1 MEDNNDLQ
9 KVLQY
14 WREFDLDSKRLML
27 DKQCIEMRDSKTQS
41 INGRKRLNDVTKLFR
56 SKHKDDQIG
65 MMTELL
71 KAYQEEIDQLSR
83 RAKFS
88 ESAFHGL
95 YKAIYDAPD
104 PVVAIDS
111 LVIQLSNTSTHQLEI
126 ERLRVE
132 LAQYDQEFQQL
143 KNQDITIR
151 RLEDQLEEFQEKFD
165 DKVSAAVVKQAE
177 EAEERAS
184 QRVEEMKE
192 SQKALEKRLAAAVEA
207 MRQAQISAE
216 RAQTAVFEVSS
227 AAEVRISA
235 IMAENNIL
243 AESSDRSNARVS
255 ELEREVEALR
265 SASSSGSHPCSSADR
280 LPRGPD
286 GIVSC
291 ENEEIGALRMAL
303 DTIRSESRKKEEI
316 YRSERLKLEASV
328 RDLTLQLAS
337 EREAGGRIRRE
348 LNDRPTKADLLS
360 VRRQL
365 VVLQR
370 IAFNVKDEDAE
381 EISQDPERTLG
392 EADQLEAMLAARL
405 KAVESELS
413 DTKRR
418 LEAVRR
424 QQEEGEATIRTL
436 QASLESCQALVSRL
450 EVDLEDGLGLGK
462 GGGSKLSVGS
472 KNRKDDMGLTELLL
486 DDEEPVA
493 ASKPQSN
500 SMLKILQGQ
509 RDRYKDKLSQSEAAV
524 GLLQRE
530 LQEAVAAKEK
540 LESDNLALF
549 TKMRYVHSYAS
560 QGGGRTGSSLN
571 WSPYSSLEQGGG
583 SDSGPS
589 DVEARYRA
597 LYETRL
603 NPFSQFSQHEK
614 QRKIQELSVAD
625 RLMLTTAT
633 AAVSTTIGR
642 RFVLVYLLGLHLLVF
657 FTLYY
662 TAHYNRSSADCP
674 S

>member
-1 MEDNNDLQ
+1 MDENSDLQ

-27 DKQCIEMRDSKTQS
+27 DKQCLEMRDAKTQS
-41 INGRKRLNDVTKLFR
+41 INGRKRLNDITKLFR
-56 SKHKDDQIG
+56 SKPKDDQIG

-104 PVVAIDS
+104 PVTAIDS
-111 LVIQLSNTSTHQLEI
+111 LITQLSSTSTHQLEI
-126 ERLRVE
+126 ERLRAE
-132 LAQYDQEFQQL
+132 LAQYDLEFQQL

-151 RLEDQLEEFQEKFD
+151 RLEDQLEDFQDKFD
-165 DKVSAAVVKQAE
+165 DKVNAAVANQAE

-184 QRVEEMKE
+184 QRVDDMKE

-235 IMAENNIL
+235 IMAENAIL
-243 AESSDRSNARVS
+243 AESSDRSNARVT
-255 ELEREVEALR
+255 ELERELELLR
-265 SASSSGSHPCSSADR
+265 TSGAASHSSSSERSLKGLDATSGGDS
-280 LPRGPD
+280 
-286 GIVSC
+286 
-291 ENEEIGALRMAL
+291 EELFALRMTM
-303 DTIRSESRKKEEI
+303 DTLRSESRKKEDFF
-316 YRSERLKLEASV
+316 RSERQKLETSL
-328 RDLTLQLAS
+328 RDLAQQLAA

-370 IAFNVKDEDAE
+370 IAFNVRDEDAE

-392 EADQLEAMLAARL
+392 EGDQLEAMLAARL
-405 KAVESELS
+405 KIVETELA

-418 LEAVRR
+418 FDALRR
-424 QQEEGEATIRTL
+424 QLDEGEATIKTL
-436 QASLESCQALVSRL
+436 QTSLDSSQALVSRL
-450 EVDLEDGLGLGK
+450 EADLEDGLGMRGRQGGKASDGK
-462 GGGSKLSVGS
+462 G
-472 KNRKDDMGLTELLL
+472 RKDDLGLIELLL
-486 DDEEPVA
+486 AEEPSTA
-493 ASKPQSN
+493 KSQPN

-509 RDRYKDKLSQSEAAV
+509 RDRYKDKLGQSEAAV
-524 GLLQRE
+524 VLLQQE
-530 LQEAVAAKEK
+530 LQEAMAAKEK

-560 QGGGRTGSSLN
+560 QGVNGGRNPASGQIR
-571 WSPYSSLEQGGG
+571 SPYSNIEQGSCGIDNG
-583 SDSGPS
+583 SS
-589 DVEARYRA
+589 DVESRYRA

-633 AAVSTTIGR
+633 AAVSTTVGR
-642 RFVLVYLLGLHLLVF
+642 RFVLVYLLCLHLLVF

-662 TAHYNRSSADCP
+662 TAHYNRSATDCP
-674 S
+674 GR